1 MSRSVAR
8 AVERAAADAT
18 TTAQFDPNRWFTT
31 EEAADAVRVPTR
43 QMRRWVYNG
52 SVGSVVMP
60 GGRGRRISGAHLN
73 KAMSVE
79 ATPAS
84 YDV

>member
-8 AVERAAADAT
+8 VVQRAAEAAT
-18 TTAQFDPNRWFTT
+18 TTPQFDPTQWFTI
-31 EEAADAVRVPTR
+31 EEAAEAVRVPAR
-43 QMRRWVYNG
+43 RMRRWIYNG
-52 SVGSVVMP
+52 SVGSTVLP
-60 GGRGRRISGAHLN
+60 SGRGRRISGAHLN